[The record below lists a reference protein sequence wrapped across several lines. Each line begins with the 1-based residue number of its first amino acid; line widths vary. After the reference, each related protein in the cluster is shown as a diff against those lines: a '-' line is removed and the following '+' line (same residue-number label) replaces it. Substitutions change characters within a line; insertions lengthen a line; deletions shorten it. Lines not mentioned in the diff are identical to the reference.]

1 MECEAIMP
9 LALAKE
15 KTRIVLAGDHMQM
28 SPELLSNYAKERK
41 LDISLLERL
50 YDHYPNDFPCKILLC
65 ENYRAHEAIIK
76 FTSEL
81 FYEQKLI
88 TSGKQLKHESILNA
102 RIPGTFMS
110 KKITN
115 QLQKQKSAQLYF
127 NCTAFGASRSIVWSQ
142 SQRDVN
148 LESNALSGLVHAT
161 PTSTNFVSWYRKST
175 QVDPACHL
183 SEMVVGLGKVY
194 EVIKRV
200 PVVPDVPELNHALQA
215 PLRQDSGGDACV
227 VPALKCAAISAAC
240 ANPAATYFAGLRR
253 PGPGSP
259 AVLIKEGIG
268 QQLVAFHCGFC
279 EVFPLNNLTAIRN
292 MLCRQPGVGPGGHF
306 DLH

>member
-1 MECEAIMP
+1 MFCGRIRLNSWFFGLGEAKYYLPAGVDTNLSDAVRKSAALHGAMECEAIMP

-65 ENYRAHEAIIK
+65 ENYRAHETIIK

-88 TSGKQLKHESILNA
+88 TFNKQPRHERLQLQQQVVAAVQQPQSLLHQQQSLQKVGALRMDDGRQQRHGGLVDMASSPSNNDKNLKSILNV

-115 QLQKQKSAQLYF
+115 KLQKQ
-127 NCTAFGASRSIVWSQ
+127 IE
-142 SQRDVN
+142 DP
-148 LESNALSGLVHAT
+148 LV
-161 PTSTNFVSWYRKST
+161 
-175 QVDPACHL
+175 L
-183 SEMVVGLGKVY
+183 
-194 EVIKRV
+194 
-200 PVVPDVPELNHALQA
+200 
-215 PLRQDSGGDACV
+215 
-227 VPALKCAAISAAC
+227 AI
-240 ANPAATYFAGLRR
+240 
-253 PGPGSP
+253 GSLP
-259 AVLIKEGIG
+259 K
-268 QQLVAFHCGFC
+268 
-279 EVFPLNNLTAIRN
+279 
-292 MLCRQPGVGPGGHF
+292 
-306 DLH
+306 